1 MITRLIKH
9 KVFKK
14 PNSDLEGFWN
24 VHMALTIFMGSG
36 RLREVE
42 ESTQYEL
49 QSPKSSGE
57 KGDNEYERFKE
68 YIAALRIIT
77 LIRFFLPLIMLFSER
92 DVLDSEKNSS
102 IGDSEKNSSIN
113 SRRVRIRLETGL
125 DPFRYNAENRKTYTE
140 IYRKITPLLLTIL
153 VDWFHSIAFLP
164 DQEQTDNPG
173 SILQKIIY
181 IINSS
186 NSDKRRELVLELLEA
201 IGFSSNQ
208 SIEEVARLNKEPQKE
223 PQESELSKLLSI
235 DPELLQAQGLTLNYI
250 ILILEGIFNF
260 KLPSEQYL
268 LDVIFQE
275 KLNPPDTSL
284 NEIKGLLKL
293 ILLWNRWC
301 RLKPDTE
308 KLPTIKGKIQS
319 KEVSDE
325 DISILIK
332 IINDANPDLFL
343 LKPESK
349 GDSTPES
356 KGESLLQNLIKIII
370 TNSFEEIYQEA
381 QELYLQGMLVIFED
395 KLQKLKNE
403 QKTGS
408 WPRKLEDLLDSVTD
422 SRFSYREQI
431 NKNPEIAS
439 RYADIYYQIWLL
451 IIDFKHL
458 KIESKLPEIQI
469 CCNALTN
476 YLESIQKCAEIIN
489 KVEDLVIQQLTKTT
503 EIINF
508 INEHLISLYTLF
520 DSSRAVRAVFLD
532 FLKFLKNPDIVKQK
546 LQEITYLLDQ
556 VSGLLDGILNGIL
569 EIINSGKFNLGTN
582 IKEDIKKEI
591 EELKAQIAE
600 LKRTIAVT
608 ISDITISDETVS
620 DITISDE
627 SPAAYTD
634 KTRRLSYLPYGKN
647 ANWLATML
655 LKLKL
660 LLLRLK
666 YKIK

>member
-1 MITRLIKH
+1 MDSIISKFRDLLGMRRKGSTR
-9 KVFKK
+9 V
-14 PNSDLEGFWN
+14 
-24 VHMALTIFMGSG
+24 
-36 RLREVE
+36 
-42 ESTQYEL
+42 EL
-49 QSPKSSGE
+49 QLPKNTGE
-57 KGDNEYERFKE
+57 YDGNEYEKFEE
-68 YIAALRIIT
+68 YIAALRLKTLEELII
-77 LIRFFLPLIMLFSER
+77 PVIMLFSER

-113 SRRVRIRLETGL
+113 SRRSRISLETGL
-125 DPFRYNAENRKTYTE
+125 DPFRYDAEDRKTYTE

-223 PQESELSKLLSI
+223 PQESELFKLLSI
-235 DPELLQAQGLTLNYI
+235 DPELLQAQGLTLKYI

-275 KLNPPDTSL
+275 KLNPSDTSL

-308 KLPTIKGKIQS
+308 KLPTIKGKIRS
-319 KEVSDE
+319 KEVLRP
-325 DISILIK
+325 DIDVLIK

-343 LKPESK
+343 LKPESEE
-349 GDSTPES
+349 D
-356 KGESLLQNLIKIII
+356 SLLPNLIKIIV

-408 WPRKLEDLLDSVTD
+408 WPGKLEDLLDSVTD

-439 RYADIYYQIWLL
+439 RYADIYYEIWLL
-451 IIDFKHL
+451 IIEFKHL
-458 KIESKLPEIQI
+458 KKYNQ
-469 CCNALTN
+469 
-476 YLESIQKCAEIIN
+476 
-489 KVEDLVIQQLTKTT
+489 
-503 EIINF
+503 
-508 INEHLISLYTLF
+508 
-520 DSSRAVRAVFLD
+520 
-532 FLKFLKNPDIVKQK
+532 
-546 LQEITYLLDQ
+546 
-556 VSGLLDGILNGIL
+556 
-569 EIINSGKFNLGTN
+569 NS
-582 IKEDIKKEI
+582 
-591 EELKAQIAE
+591 Q
-600 LKRTIAVT
+600 
-608 ISDITISDETVS
+608 
-620 DITISDE
+620 
-627 SPAAYTD
+627 
-634 KTRRLSYLPYGKN
+634 
-647 ANWLATML
+647 
-655 LKLKL
+655 
-660 LLLRLK
+660 K
-666 YKIK
+666 YKYAVMHLQIT